1 MASIV
6 ACIVAMMTMSIT
18 LGLSWPL
25 LAIVLEN
32 RGVPTWLNGLS
43 ASSQMLAVLAIMPV
57 APRLIGRFGVVR
69 SIAGGILGMATFLLL
84 LPAFPSVWAWF
95 PIRFGLGFC
104 TELIF
109 VAGDVWINQL
119 AREESR
125 GRLIGAYGMCLHS
138 GFAMGPI
145 AIMTL
150 GSESWT
156 ALYLGVG
163 IVLLGLLPLL
173 RAEAPAPEAEEHGGS
188 PIGFLRRLNAV
199 PTLMMA
205 GLMFGLIESSTESM
219 LLVFG
224 IDRGLEEPAAAVL
237 LSFFILGAILGQL
250 PAGWLADHMDHLRVL
265 ILACVGTL
273 ISLVSLPLV
282 VHVDHLVWPTMV
294 LMGACM
300 GSFYVVAMTMMGRRY
315 RGSELVAVNASFVF
329 VWGVGGAIGPGLSG
343 TAMTLFGPNGMPG
356 VAAALCVGFLALCV
370 RDARRGSSTQQ
381 SPVTR
386 G

>member
-156 ALYLGVG
+156 LRGCSPSSFLEPLFPRVSRTGQRVRVPSRLRKIPVPEIAPISATAL
-163 IVLLGLLPLL
+163 
-173 RAEAPAPEAEEHGGS
+173 
-188 PIGFLRRLNAV
+188 
-199 PTLMMA
+199 
-205 GLMFGLIESSTESM
+205 
-219 LLVFG
+219 
-224 IDRGLEEPAAAVL
+224 
-237 LSFFILGAILGQL
+237 
-250 PAGWLADHMDHLRVL
+250 
-265 ILACVGTL
+265 
-273 ISLVSLPLV
+273 
-282 VHVDHLVWPTMV
+282 
-294 LMGACM
+294 
-300 GSFYVVAMTMMGRRY
+300 
-315 RGSELVAVNASFVF
+315 
-329 VWGVGGAIGPGLSG
+329 
-343 TAMTLFGPNGMPG
+343 
-356 VAAALCVGFLALCV
+356 
-370 RDARRGSSTQQ
+370 
-381 SPVTR
+381 
-386 G
+386 